1 MAEGEA
7 LMDIRANMLEHEVHS
22 LRRDVKQLQ
31 DDLLLTKAII
41 EQNVQLLQDIMEQV
55 NKERELADG

>member
-1 MAEGEA
+1 
-7 LMDIRANMLEHEVHS
+7 MDIRANMLEHEVHS